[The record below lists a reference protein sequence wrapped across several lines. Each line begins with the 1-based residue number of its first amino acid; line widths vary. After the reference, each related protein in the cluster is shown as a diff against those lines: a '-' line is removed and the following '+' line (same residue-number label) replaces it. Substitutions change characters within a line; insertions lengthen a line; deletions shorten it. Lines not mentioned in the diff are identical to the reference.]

1 VIDRDIDMALL
12 QRAVRHMYEQGA
24 HINIVD
30 DGPDLQVEVDG
41 QPLISSQVIL
51 RAYALG
57 MAEADDQQ

>member
-24 HINIVD
+24 HINLIG
-30 DGPDLQVEVDG
+30 DGPDPQIEIDG
-41 QPLISSQVIL
+41 QVLISSQVIL

-57 MAEADDQQ
+57 MAEADDQH